1 MGKPTQIEIEEL
13 FSLARNK
20 SVEAR
25 TTLANTVSDLFFG
38 NENILSEHERELMM
52 EILNQLIHDV
62 ERNVRQALAQRLSAQ
77 ATAPRELV
85 IQLANDEIDVARPIL
100 MKSPVLRDAELIEII
115 QHKTMEHQLAVS
127 RREGISEDVTKLL
140 VETGNANVITALLEN
155 PTASIASSMLSM
167 LVDQSKQEEGFQK
180 PLLRRPDL
188 GKDLAKKMYWWV
200 SAALRDHILE
210 NFEIDPSELDKS
222 MEGAVEESIEKDE
235 AEEDPEYQRPFQ
247 LAQRLAE
254 NESITPK
261 LLIQVLRQGEIL
273 LFEALLVQLTKLRLT
288 LVRRILFE
296 HGGEGLAIICKASSV
311 EKPDFASIFLLSRKT
326 RPGDKVVD
334 PRELSRVLKFYDR
347 INAEAAEGVLQRMR
361 LDPEYLN
368 SIRKLRAEKD

>member
-1 MGKPTQIEIEEL
+1 MGKPTQIEIEKL
-13 FSLARNK
+13 FSLARDK

-38 NENILSEHERELMM
+38 NENILSEHERELMT

-62 ERNVRQALAQRLSAQ
+62 EMEVRKALAQRLSTQ
-77 ATAPRELV
+77 STAPRELV
-85 IQLANDEIDVARPIL
+85 MQLANDEIDVARPIL
-100 MKSPVLRDAELIEII
+100 LESPVLRDAELIEII

-127 RREGISEDVTKLL
+127 RREGIGEDVTEVL
-140 VETGNANVITALLEN
+140 VETGNSSVITSLLEN
-155 PTASIASSMLSM
+155 PTASIASNILDM
-167 LVDQSKQEEGFQK
+167 LVDQSQQEEAFQK

-210 NFEIDPSELDKS
+210 NFEVDPSELDRS
-222 MEGAVEESIEKDE
+222 MEEAVGESIEKDE

-261 LLIQVLRQGEIL
+261 LLHHGQGDY
-273 LFEALLVQLTKLRLT
+273 T
-288 LVRRILFE
+288 
-296 HGGEGLAIICKASSV
+296 
-311 EKPDFASIFLLSRKT
+311 
-326 RPGDKVVD
+326 
-334 PRELSRVLKFYDR
+334 
-347 INAEAAEGVLQRMR
+347 
-361 LDPEYLN
+361 
-368 SIRKLRAEKD
+368 